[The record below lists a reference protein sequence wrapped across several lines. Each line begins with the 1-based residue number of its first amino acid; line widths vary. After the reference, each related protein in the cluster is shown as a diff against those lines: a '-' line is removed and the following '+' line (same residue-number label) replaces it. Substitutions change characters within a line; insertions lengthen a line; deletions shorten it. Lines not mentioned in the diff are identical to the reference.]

1 MKINDLRGEIVSLA
15 YIQDRLLYCVVADVA
30 VAVEVDATRES
41 DLHKKARTNSILF
54 GLNPIKLIN
63 ER

>member
-15 YIQDRLLYCVVADVA
+15 YIQDRLLYCVVAA

-41 DLHKKARTNSILF
+41 DLLQRGRKN
-54 GLNPIKLIN
+54 LIIS
-63 ER
+63 